1 MQIKQ
6 TSGHIRMKVFQ
17 VIIVVLLMDF
27 ASSTI
32 QLSRRT
38 VHFREQDHRVT
49 ANTLAVKPMIE
60 LLEGTRVSQLK
71 RRKKRSLNLVN

>member
-6 TSGHIRMKVFQ
+6 TNAHIRMKVIQ
-17 VIIVVLLMDF
+17 VIIVVLLIDF

-32 QLSRRT
+32 QLSRQT
-38 VHFREQDHRVT
+38 VHLREQDHRVT

-71 RRKKRSLNLVN
+71 RRKKRTLNLVK